1 MNNNPMDILKNML
14 SMGNTPQMIQQMIFQ
29 KNPQLKVL
37 ANQMKQSGMNPVQ
50 FATQY
55 AKQNNIPI
63 DENYISN
70 MYQQMQSMI
79 PKK

>member
-70 MYQQMQSMI
+70 MYQQMQNMI

>member
-29 KNPQLKVL
+29 KNPQLKIL